1 MIEKKLFPL
10 FLATMLIF
18 SCATREDGFV
28 VDGTIVNY
36 DSGKLYLKQYSQG
49 EFTILDTAEV
59 QNNSFTFTGE
69 LAYPELLF
77 IQIGENE
84 RQIASFFAENA
95 NISINLNA
103 DSIQGI
109 KVSGSKAHDEFT
121 AYTDSVKI
129 YREQLNPLY
138 DQWYALQDETDDIRQ
153 KEIEERIEAIMNN
166 QRIFTEDFVTENT
179 NSIVAAYL
187 LRRELSY
194 NMEVAELDSF
204 IALIDTTLHG
214 SSYMK
219 ELKGQAETMRAVAIG
234 QPAPDFALADTSG
247 NSLALSDLSG
257 EYDYLLIDFWAAW
270 CGPCRQENPNL
281 VAIYDDYHDKGFEI
295 LGVSFD
301 RTREEWIKAIH
312 SDNLSWPQISDL
324 QYWQSAAGKLYG
336 IRSIPSNVLLNE
348 EGVII
353 ARNLKGDDLRN
364 KMEELL
370 GEEES

>member
-1 MIEKKLFPL
+1 MIAKKLFP
-10 FLATMLIF
+10 FLLAVLLIS
-18 SCATREDGFV
+18 SCATKEDGFV
-28 VDGTIVNY
+28 VDGTISNY
-36 DSGKLYLKQYSQG
+36 DSGKLFLKQYSQG
-49 EFTILDTAEV
+49 AFTTIDTAEV

-77 IQIGENE
+77 IQVGDNE
-84 RQIASFFAENA
+84 RQIASFFAENT

-103 DSIQGI
+103 DSLQGI
-109 KVSGSKAHDEFT
+109 KVSGSTAHDEFT

-129 YREQLNPLY
+129 YREQLKPLY
-138 DQWYALQDETDDIRQ
+138 DQWYALQDETDDIKQ

-166 QRIFTEDFVTENT
+166 QRIFTEDFVAENT

-204 IALIDTTLHG
+204 IALIDTSLHG
-214 SSYMK
+214 SSYML
-219 ELKGQAETMRAVAIG
+219 ELKEQAETMRAVAIG
-234 QPAPDFALADTSG
+234 QPAPDFALPDTSG
-247 NSLALSDLSG
+247 NTMALSDLSG
-257 EYDYLLIDFWAAW
+257 DYEYLLLDFWAAW

-281 VAIYDDYHDKGFEI
+281 VAIYEDYHDDGFEI

-301 RTREEWIKAIH
+301 RTREDWVKAIH
-312 SDNLSWPQISDL
+312 DDNLTWPQISDL

-336 IRSIPSNVLLNE
+336 IRSIPSNVLLDE
-348 EGVII
+348 DGIII
-353 ARNLKGDDLRN
+353 ARNLRGDDLRT

-370 GEEES
+370 GEES